1 MEFPIF
7 SLKNGPFGSP
17 KVDQIPLVKNGR
29 ARDYGP
35 MSSVSIRPATLN
47 DLTDL
52 YRVAIKTGNSGSDAT
67 GMFRNDDMIGE
78 VYVGPYLTLASE
90 TCFALESNDSAVG
103 YGLCVLDSEAFQKQ
117 TEESWWPNLQ
127 EKYRE
132 LSSYKEN
139 EWLIHEIFHPSPSPI
154 EILDGY
160 PSHGHIDLLPEFQ
173 GQGWGRKVMESM
185 ERALSDRGSRGFHL
199 RVSKHN
205 SRGLK
210 FYAAL
215 RYQEIMRRESE
226 VIVGKRLNRE

>member
-1 MEFPIF
+1 M
-7 SLKNGPFGSP
+7 KGP
-17 KVDQIPLVKNGR
+17 KVDQIPLVKHER

-35 MSSVSIRPATLN
+35 MSSASIRPATLD
-47 DLTDL
+47 DLTEL

-78 VYVGPYLTLASE
+78 VYVGPYVTLASE
-90 TCFALESNDSAVG
+90 TCFALDSNDSVVG
-103 YGLCVLDSEAFQKQ
+103 YGLCVLDSETFQKQ
-117 TEESWWPNLQ
+117 AEESWWPKLQ

-132 LSSYKEN
+132 LSSYKDS
-139 EWLIHEIFHPSPSPI
+139 EWLIHEIFHPSPSPRD
-154 EILDGY
+154 ILDEY

-173 GQGWGRKVMESM
+173 GKGWGRKVMETM
-185 ERALSDRGSRGFHL
+185 QGALTALGSPGFHL

-205 SRGLK
+205 VRGLK

-215 RYQEIMRRESE
+215 GYQEIMSRDSE